1 MRIAEFRSEFVQSTL
16 GRSFYVLAKKDRQKL
31 FVVVI
36 IQVFLGLLDLA
47 GVAIFGIL
55 GALAVTGVGSRTPGN
70 RISTF
75 LETIGLSG
83 FSLQWQVTILAF
95 VAAGLL
101 IGKTI
106 FSVLFIRRT
115 MFFLSRRGALISSLL
130 VSKLLAQPLQVI
142 QQRTMQQ
149 NLFAVTGG
157 VGTITLGVLGTAV
170 ALISDISLLIIMMIG
185 LFIVDPTIAIST
197 LIVFG
202 GIGYLLYRLMNVRAR
217 ELGIRQS
224 DLNIGSNERILEVLG
239 SYRESVVRNR
249 RNYYAMRI
257 GKQRLELANNSAEMA
272 FMPNISKYVIEIT
285 VLLGS
290 LVISAMQFAFQ
301 DATHAVA
308 VLSVFLAASTRI
320 APAVLRVQQ
329 GALQIRGSLGS
340 ASPTLELIE
349 QIGIQDYLE
358 EDEFGVELE
367 HVGFAGDI
375 QLADIQ
381 LTYPGNEQPAISG
394 INLKISNGESVALVG
409 PSGAGKT
416 TLVDVLLGV
425 LTPDCGTIRI
435 SGVEPLVAFARW
447 QGAVSY
453 VPQDVIISNATIRE
467 NVSLGYPVEL
477 AKDEIVWRALELAQL
492 DEFVRELPSGLDT
505 RVGDRG
511 TKISGGQ
518 RQRLGIAR
526 AMFTQPKL
534 LVLDE
539 ATSSLDS
546 ASESLVQEALENLMR
561 NRTSIVIAHRLSTI
575 RNADQIIVLDRGVVR
590 ETGTH
595 DQLLQHVDGLYRH
608 LHQLQMD
615 ID

>member
-1 MRIAEFRSEFVQSTL
+1 MRIADFRSEFVRSTL

-31 FVVVI
+31 FIVVVF
-36 IQVFLGLLDLA
+36 QVFLGLLDLA
-47 GVAIFGIL
+47 GVAIFGVL

-75 LETIGLSG
+75 LETFGLSG
-83 FSLQWQVTILAF
+83 FSLQWQATILAI

-170 ALISDISLLIIMMIG
+170 ALVSDISLLIIMMIG

-301 DATHAVA
+301 DAAHAVA

-358 EDEFGVELE
+358 EDEFGIELE
-367 HVGFAGDI
+367 HLGFAGDI
-375 QLADIQ
+375 ELADIQ
-381 LTYPGNEQPAISG
+381 LTYPGSEEPAISG
-394 INLKISNGESVALVG
+394 INLKILNGESVALVG

-435 SGVEPLVAFARW
+435 SGVEPLKAFARW

-492 DEFVRELPSGLDT
+492 DEFVRELPNGLDT

-539 ATSSLDS
+539 ATSSLDGETES
-546 ASESLVQEALENLMR
+546 NISESIRHLHGKVTVVM
-561 NRTSIVIAHRLSTI
+561 IAHRLSTV
-575 RNADQIIVLDRGVVR
+575 RFADRVIYMKNGRVQAEGTFEAVRKSVPDFDR
-590 ETGTH
+590 
-595 DQLLQHVDGLYRH
+595 QAMLMGL
-608 LHQLQMD
+608 
-615 ID
+615 

>member
-1 MRIAEFRSEFVQSTL
+1 MRIADFRSEFVRSTL

-31 FVVVI
+31 FIVVVF
-36 IQVFLGLLDLA
+36 QVFLGLLDLA
-47 GVAIFGIL
+47 GVAIFGVL

-83 FSLQWQVTILAF
+83 FSLQWQATILAI

-170 ALISDISLLIIMMIG
+170 ALVSDISLLIIMMIG

-217 ELGIRQS
+217 ELGLRQS

-290 LVISAMQFAFQ
+290 LVISALQFAFQ
-301 DATHAVA
+301 DAAHAVA

-358 EDEFGVELE
+358 DDEFGIELE
-367 HVGFAGDI
+367 HLGFAGDI
-375 QLADIQ
+375 ELADIQ
-381 LTYPGNEQPAISG
+381 LTYPGNEDPAISG
-394 INLKISNGESVALVG
+394 INLKILNGESVALVG

-435 SGVEPLVAFARW
+435 SGVEPLKAFARW

-492 DEFVRELPSGLDT
+492 DEFVRELPNGLDT

-539 ATSSLDS
+539 ATSSLDGETES
-546 ASESLVQEALENLMR
+546 NISESIRHLHGKVTVVM
-561 NRTSIVIAHRLSTI
+561 IAHRLSTV
-575 RNADQIIVLDRGVVR
+575 RFADRVIYMKNGRVQAEGTFDEVRKSVPDFDR
-590 ETGTH
+590 
-595 DQLLQHVDGLYRH
+595 QAMLMGL
-608 LHQLQMD
+608 
-615 ID
+615 

>member
-1 MRIAEFRSEFVQSTL
+1 MKLAGTQPKFALTTL
-16 GRSFYVLAKKDRQKL
+16 GRSFYVLPKNDRRKL
-31 FVVVI
+31 FAVVVFQI
-36 IQVFLGLLDLA
+36 FLGLLDLA
-47 GVAIFGIL
+47 GVAIFGVL

-70 RISTF
+70 RVSAF
-75 LETIGLSG
+75 LETLGLSG
-83 FSLQWQVTILAF
+83 FNLQWQATILAIL
-95 VAAGLL
+95 ATALL

-130 VSKLLAQPLQVI
+130 VSRLLAQPLQVI

-170 ALISDISLLIIMMIG
+170 VLVSDISLLLIMLIG
-185 LFIVDPTIAIST
+185 LFLVDATMAVSA
-197 LIVFG
+197 LVVFG

-217 ELGIRQS
+217 LLGINQS
-224 DLNIGSNERILEVLG
+224 ELNIGSNERILEVLG

-249 RNYYAMRI
+249 RNYYAMKI
-257 GKQRLELANNSAEMA
+257 GQQRLELANNSAEMA

-285 VLLGS
+285 VVLGS
-290 LVISAMQFAFQ
+290 LCITAMQFALQ
-301 DATHAVA
+301 DAAHAVA

-340 ASPTLELIE
+340 ANPTLELIE
-349 QIGIQDYLE
+349 QIGIQDSLDE
-358 EDEFGVELE
+358 ENSILNLE
-367 HVGFAGDI
+367 HAGFVGSI
-375 QLADIQ
+375 ELSNIR
-381 LTYPGNEQPAISG
+381 LTYPGKEKPAISE
-394 INLKISNGESVALVG
+394 INITISNGESVALVG

-425 LTPDCGTIRI
+425 LTPDCGSISI
-435 SGVEPLVAFARW
+435 SGTEPLWTFAKW

-453 VPQDVIISNATIRE
+453 VPQDVIISNGTVRE
-467 NVSLGYPVEL
+467 NVSLGFPIEL
-477 AKDEIVWRALELAQL
+477 ATDKIVWRALEIAQL
-492 DEFVRELPSGLDT
+492 SEFVKELPLGLDT

-526 AMFTQPKL
+526 AMFTQPML

-539 ATSSLDS
+539 ATSSLDGET
-546 ASESLVQEALENLMR
+546 ESNISD
-561 NRTSIVIAHRLSTI
+561 SIRDLHGKVTVVMIAHRLSTV
-575 RNADQIIVLDRGVVR
+575 RHADRVIYMNNGRIQAQGTFEEVRKAVPDFDR
-590 ETGTH
+590 
-595 DQLLQHVDGLYRH
+595 QAALMGL
-608 LHQLQMD
+608 
-615 ID
+615 

>member
-1 MRIAEFRSEFVQSTL
+1 MKLAEAQSKFALTTL

-31 FVVVI
+31 FAVVVF
-36 IQVFLGLLDLA
+36 QVFLGLLDLA
-47 GVAIFGIL
+47 GVAIFGVL

-70 RISTF
+70 RVNAF
-75 LETIGLSG
+75 LDTLGLSG
-83 FSLQWQVTILAF
+83 FSLQWQATILAILATF
-95 VAAGLL
+95 LL
-101 IGKTI
+101 IGKTL

-130 VSKLLAQPLQVI
+130 VSRLLAQPLQVI

-170 ALISDISLLIIMMIG
+170 SLVSDISLLLIMVIG
-185 LFIVDPTIAIST
+185 LFIVDPTIAVST

-217 ELGIRQS
+217 ILGLRQS
-224 DLNIGSNERILEVLG
+224 ELNIGSNERILEVLG

-249 RNYYAMRI
+249 RNYYAMKI
-257 GKQRLELANNSAEMA
+257 GQQRLELANNSAEMA

-285 VLLGS
+285 VVLGS
-290 LVISAMQFAFQ
+290 LCISAMQFALQ
-301 DATHAVA
+301 DAAHAVA

-340 ASPTLELIE
+340 ANPTLQLIE
-349 QIGIQDYLE
+349 QIGIQDNLE
-358 EDEFGVELE
+358 LDEDTLDFQHE
-367 HVGFAGDI
+367 GFAGDI
-375 QLADIQ
+375 EISNVQ
-381 LTYPGNEQPAISG
+381 LTYPGKDQPAISE
-394 INLKISNGESVALVG
+394 INLKIANGESVALVG

-425 LTPDCGTIRI
+425 LTPDFGTIKI
-435 SGVEPLVAFARW
+435 SGIASLEAFAKW

-453 VPQDVIISNATIRE
+453 VPQDVIISNGTVRE
-467 NVSLGYPVEL
+467 NVSLGFPIQL
-477 AKDEIVWRALELAQL
+477 AEDEIVWRALELAQL
-492 DEFVRELPSGLDT
+492 ADFVRELPMGLDT

-526 AMFTQPKL
+526 AMFTKPML

-539 ATSSLDS
+539 ATSSLDGET
-546 ASESLVQEALENLMR
+546 ESNISDSIRNLHGKVTVVM
-561 NRTSIVIAHRLSTI
+561 IAHRLSTVMH
-575 RNADQIIVLDRGVVR
+575 ADRVVYMNNGKIQAQGTFKEVRHSVPDFDR
-590 ETGTH
+590 
-595 DQLLQHVDGLYRH
+595 QAALMGL
-608 LHQLQMD
+608 
-615 ID
+615 

>member
-1 MRIAEFRSEFVQSTL
+1 MRIADFRSEFVRSTL

-31 FVVVI
+31 FIVVVF
-36 IQVFLGLLDLA
+36 QVFLGLLDLA
-47 GVAIFGIL
+47 GVAIFGVL

-83 FSLQWQVTILAF
+83 FSLQWQATILAI

-170 ALISDISLLIIMMIG
+170 ALVSDISLLIIMMIG

-217 ELGIRQS
+217 ELGLRQS

-290 LVISAMQFAFQ
+290 LVISALQFAFQ
-301 DATHAVA
+301 DAAHAVA

-358 EDEFGVELE
+358 EDEFGIELE
-367 HVGFAGDI
+367 HLGFAGDI
-375 QLADIQ
+375 ELADIQ
-381 LTYPGNEQPAISG
+381 LTYPGNEDPAISG
-394 INLKISNGESVALVG
+394 INLKILNGESVALVG

-435 SGVEPLVAFARW
+435 SGVEPLKAFARW

-492 DEFVRELPSGLDT
+492 DEFVRELPNGLDT

-539 ATSSLDS
+539 ATSSLDGETES
-546 ASESLVQEALENLMR
+546 NISESIRHLHGKVTVVM
-561 NRTSIVIAHRLSTI
+561 IAHRLSTV
-575 RNADQIIVLDRGVVR
+575 RFADRVIYMKNGRVQAEGTFEAVRKSVPDFDR
-590 ETGTH
+590 
-595 DQLLQHVDGLYRH
+595 QAILMGL
-608 LHQLQMD
+608 
-615 ID
+615 

>member
-1 MRIAEFRSEFVQSTL
+1 MRIADFRSEFVQSTL

-47 GVAIFGIL
+47 GVAIFGVL

-75 LETIGLSG
+75 LETVGLSG
-83 FSLQWQVTILAF
+83 FSLQWQITILAV

-149 NLFAVTGG
+149 NLFAVTSG

-197 LIVFG
+197 LMVFG
-202 GIGYLLYRLMNVRAR
+202 GIGYLLYRLLNVRAR

-224 DLNIGSNERILEVLG
+224 DLNIESNERILEVLG

-301 DATHAVA
+301 DAVHAVA

-340 ASPTLELIE
+340 ASPSLELIE
-349 QIGIQDYLE
+349 QI
-358 EDEFGVELE
+358 
-367 HVGFAGDI
+367 
-375 QLADIQ
+375 
-381 LTYPGNEQPAISG
+381 
-394 INLKISNGESVALVG
+394 
-409 PSGAGKT
+409 
-416 TLVDVLLGV
+416 
-425 LTPDCGTIRI
+425 
-435 SGVEPLVAFARW
+435 
-447 QGAVSY
+447 
-453 VPQDVIISNATIRE
+453 
-467 NVSLGYPVEL
+467 
-477 AKDEIVWRALELAQL
+477 
-492 DEFVRELPSGLDT
+492 
-505 RVGDRG
+505 
-511 TKISGGQ
+511 
-518 RQRLGIAR
+518 
-526 AMFTQPKL
+526 
-534 LVLDE
+534 
-539 ATSSLDS
+539 
-546 ASESLVQEALENLMR
+546 
-561 NRTSIVIAHRLSTI
+561 
-575 RNADQIIVLDRGVVR
+575 
-590 ETGTH
+590 
-595 DQLLQHVDGLYRH
+595 
-608 LHQLQMD
+608 
-615 ID
+615 

>member
-1 MRIAEFRSEFVQSTL
+1 MKLAEAQSKFALTTL

-31 FVVVI
+31 FAVVVF
-36 IQVFLGLLDLA
+36 QVFLGLLDLA
-47 GVAIFGIL
+47 GVAIFGVL

-70 RISTF
+70 RVNAF
-75 LETIGLSG
+75 LDTLGLSG
-83 FSLQWQVTILAF
+83 FSLQWQATILAILATF
-95 VAAGLL
+95 LL
-101 IGKTI
+101 IGKTL

-130 VSKLLAQPLQVI
+130 VSRLLAQPLQVI

-170 ALISDISLLIIMMIG
+170 SLVSDISLLLIMVIG
-185 LFIVDPTIAIST
+185 LFIVDPTIAVST

-217 ELGIRQS
+217 ILGLRQS
-224 DLNIGSNERILEVLG
+224 ELNIGSNERILEVLG

-249 RNYYAMRI
+249 RNYYAMKI
-257 GKQRLELANNSAEMA
+257 GQQRLELANNSAEMA

-285 VLLGS
+285 VVLGS
-290 LVISAMQFAFQ
+290 LCISAMQFALQ
-301 DATHAVA
+301 DAAHAVA

-340 ASPTLELIE
+340 ANPTLELIE

-358 EDEFGVELE
+358 FDEDTLDFQHE
-367 HVGFAGDI
+367 GFAGDI
-375 QLADIQ
+375 EISNVQ
-381 LTYPGNEQPAISG
+381 LTYPGKDQPAISE
-394 INLKISNGESVALVG
+394 INLKIANGESVALVG

-425 LTPDCGTIRI
+425 LTPDFGTIKI
-435 SGVEPLVAFARW
+435 SGIAPLEAFAKW

-453 VPQDVIISNATIRE
+453 VPQDVIISNGTVRE
-467 NVSLGYPVEL
+467 NVSLGFPIQL
-477 AKDEIVWRALELAQL
+477 AEDESVWRALELAQL
-492 DEFVRELPSGLDT
+492 ADFVRELPMGLDT

-526 AMFTQPKL
+526 AMFTKPML

-539 ATSSLDS
+539 ATSSLDGET
-546 ASESLVQEALENLMR
+546 ESNISDSIRNLHGKVTVVM
-561 NRTSIVIAHRLSTI
+561 IAHRLSTVMH
-575 RNADQIIVLDRGVVR
+575 ADRVVYMNNGKIQAQGTFKEVRQSVPDFDR
-590 ETGTH
+590 
-595 DQLLQHVDGLYRH
+595 QAALMGL
-608 LHQLQMD
+608 
-615 ID
+615 

>member
-1 MRIAEFRSEFVQSTL
+1 MKLAEAQSKFALTTL

-31 FVVVI
+31 SAVVVF
-36 IQVFLGLLDLA
+36 QVFLGLLDLA
-47 GVAIFGIL
+47 GVAIFGVL

-70 RISTF
+70 RVNAF
-75 LETIGLSG
+75 LDTLGLSG
-83 FSLQWQVTILAF
+83 FSLQWQATILAI
-95 VAAGLL
+95 VATFLL
-101 IGKTI
+101 IGKTL

-130 VSKLLAQPLQVI
+130 VSRLLAQPLQVI

-170 ALISDISLLIIMMIG
+170 SLVSDISLLLIMVIG
-185 LFIVDPTIAIST
+185 LFIVDPTIAVST

-202 GIGYLLYRLMNVRAR
+202 GIGYLLYILMNVRAR
-217 ELGIRQS
+217 VLGLRQS
-224 DLNIGSNERILEVLG
+224 ELNIGSNERILEVLG

-249 RNYYAMRI
+249 RNYYAMKI
-257 GKQRLELANNSAEMA
+257 GQQRLELANNSAEMA

-285 VLLGS
+285 VVLGS
-290 LVISAMQFAFQ
+290 LCISAMQFALQ
-301 DATHAVA
+301 DAAHAVA

-340 ASPTLELIE
+340 ANPTLELIE

-358 EDEFGVELE
+358 LDEDTLDFQHE
-367 HVGFAGDI
+367 GFAGDI
-375 QLADIQ
+375 AISNVQ
-381 LTYPGNEQPAISG
+381 LTYPGKDQPAISE
-394 INLKISNGESVALVG
+394 INLEIANGESVALVG

-425 LTPDCGTIRI
+425 LTPDFGTIKI
-435 SGVEPLVAFARW
+435 SGIAPLEAFAQW

-453 VPQDVIISNATIRE
+453 VPQDVIISNGTVRE
-467 NVSLGYPVEL
+467 NVSLGFPIQL
-477 AKDEIVWRALELAQL
+477 AEDEIVWRALELAQL
-492 DEFVRELPSGLDT
+492 ADFVRELPMGLDT

-526 AMFTQPKL
+526 AMFTKPML

-539 ATSSLDS
+539 ATSSLDGET
-546 ASESLVQEALENLMR
+546 ESNISDSIRNLHGKVTVVM
-561 NRTSIVIAHRLSTI
+561 IAHRLSTVMH
-575 RNADQIIVLDRGVVR
+575 ADRVVYMNNGKIQAQGTFKEVRLSVPDFDR
-590 ETGTH
+590 
-595 DQLLQHVDGLYRH
+595 QAALMGL
-608 LHQLQMD
+608 
-615 ID
+615 

>member
-1 MRIAEFRSEFVQSTL
+1 MKLAEAQSKFALTTL
-16 GRSFYVLAKKDRQKL
+16 GRSFYVLAKRDRQKL
-31 FVVVI
+31 FAVVVF
-36 IQVFLGLLDLA
+36 QVFLGLLDLA
-47 GVAIFGIL
+47 GVAIFGVL

-70 RISTF
+70 RVNAF
-75 LETIGLSG
+75 LDTLGLSG
-83 FSLQWQVTILAF
+83 FSLQWQATILAILATF
-95 VAAGLL
+95 LL
-101 IGKTI
+101 IGKTL

-130 VSKLLAQPLQVI
+130 VSRLLAQPLQVI

-170 ALISDISLLIIMMIG
+170 SLVSDISLLLIMVIG
-185 LFIVDPTIAIST
+185 LFIVDATIAVST

-217 ELGIRQS
+217 VLGLRQS
-224 DLNIGSNERILEVLG
+224 ELNIESNERILEVLG

-249 RNYYAMRI
+249 RNYYAMKI
-257 GKQRLELANNSAEMA
+257 GQQRLELANNSAEMA

-285 VLLGS
+285 VVLGS
-290 LVISAMQFAFQ
+290 LCISAMQFALQ
-301 DATHAVA
+301 DAAHAVA

-340 ASPTLELIE
+340 ANPTLELIE

-358 EDEFGVELE
+358 LDQDTLDFQHE
-367 HVGFAGDI
+367 GFAGDI
-375 QLADIQ
+375 EISNVQ
-381 LTYPGNEQPAISG
+381 LTYPGKEQPAISE
-394 INLKISNGESVALVG
+394 INLKIANGESVALVG

-425 LTPDCGTIRI
+425 LTPDFGTIKI
-435 SGVEPLVAFARW
+435 SGIAPLEAFAKW

-453 VPQDVIISNATIRE
+453 VPQDVIISNGTVRE
-467 NVSLGYPVEL
+467 NVSLGFPIQL
-477 AKDEIVWRALELAQL
+477 AEDEIVWRALELAQL
-492 DEFVRELPSGLDT
+492 ADFVRELPMGLDT

-526 AMFTQPKL
+526 AMFTKPML

-539 ATSSLDS
+539 ATSSLDGET
-546 ASESLVQEALENLMR
+546 ESNISDSIRNLHGKVTVVM
-561 NRTSIVIAHRLSTI
+561 IAHRLSTVMH
-575 RNADQIIVLDRGVVR
+575 ADRVVYMNNGKIQAQGTFKEVRQSVPDFDR
-590 ETGTH
+590 
-595 DQLLQHVDGLYRH
+595 QAALMGL
-608 LHQLQMD
+608 
-615 ID
+615 